1 MPALTSNDS
10 HPEASSASVVLITG
24 ANRGIGR
31 GLVEEYLS
39 RPNST
44 VVAAV
49 RDPSNVTSQSLGTIA
64 VAKGSKL
71 ITVKIDSLSET
82 DAKAAVETLK
92 ESYGISKLDV
102 VIANSGIGK
111 YFGQAGETPISE
123 IRDHLDVNYIGTL
136 VLFQAT
142 LPLLEASADP
152 KFVLVSSFLGSL
164 GDMEKYQLPV
174 LSYGASKAAANYMIR
189 KIHFE
194 YPKLTIF
201 SMSPGWVQTEMG
213 NGAAEHVGMSEAPH
227 TIQQSCQGIQ
237 SQIDEATKEKSSGLF
252 LSFDGTTVP
261 W

>member
-1 MPALTSNDS
+1 M
-10 HPEASSASVVLITG
+10 
-24 ANRGIGR
+24 
-31 GLVEEYLS
+31 
-39 RPNST
+39 
-44 VVAAV
+44 
-49 RDPSNVTSQSLGTIA
+49 
-64 VAKGSKL
+64 
-71 ITVKIDSLSET
+71 
-82 DAKAAVETLK
+82 
-92 ESYGISKLDV
+92 
-102 VIANSGIGK
+102 IANSGIGK

-201 SMSPGWVQTEMG
+201 SMSPGYV
-213 NGAAEHVGMSEAPH
+213 
-227 TIQQSCQGIQ
+227 
-237 SQIDEATKEKSSGLF
+237 D
-252 LSFDGTTVP
+252 D
-261 W
+261 

>member
-1 MPALTSNDS
+1 MPAPTSNTSDA
-10 HPEASSASVVLITG
+10 ETSSASVVLITG

-31 GLVEEYLS
+31 GLVEEYLG
-39 RPNST
+39 RPNSI
-44 VVAAV
+44 VVATV
-49 RDPSNVTSQSLGTIA
+49 RDPSNATSQSLSTIPTG
-64 VAKGSKL
+64 KGSKL
-71 ITVKIDSLSET
+71 ITLKLDSLSET
-82 DAKAAVETLK
+82 DAQTVVETLK
-92 ESYGISKLDV
+92 EHYGITKLDV

-136 VLFQAT
+136 ILLQAT
-142 LPLLEASADP
+142 LPLLEASADA

-164 GDMEKYQLPV
+164 GGMENYPLPV
-174 LSYGASKAAANYMIR
+174 LAYGASKAAANYLVR
-189 KIHFE
+189 KVHYE

-237 SQIDEATKEKSSGLF
+237 SQIDEATKEKSSGMF
-252 LSFDGTTVP
+252 LSFDGTTVA

>member
-10 HPEASSASVVLITG
+10 HPEAPFASVVLITG

-49 RDPSNVTSQSLGTIA
+49 RDPSNATSQSLSTIA
-64 VAKGSKL
+64 IAKGSKL

-82 DAKAAVETLK
+82 DAKAAVELLK
-92 ESYGISKLDV
+92 ESHGISKLDV

-123 IRDHLDVNYIGTL
+123 LRDHLDVNYIGTL

-164 GDMEKYQLPV
+164 SDMEKYPLPV

-194 YPKLTIF
+194 YPKLTVF

-213 NGAAEHVGMSEAPH
+213 NGAAEHVGMNEAPH

-237 SQIDEATKEKSSGLF
+237 SQIDEATKEKSSGMF